1 MFIKNIIATGFLT
14 VLGLQV
20 HAQQKDSIST
30 INNPLGE
37 IVISGQFSPQSVNK
51 SIYNVTVI
59 SREMIDRQGGNNL
72 ADVLNQTLNINI
84 IPNASTGKSGVKL
97 FGLDSQYFKIL
108 VDNIPLIN
116 EEGFGTGSDL
126 TQINLDDIAQ
136 IEIVEGAMGVDY
148 GANAVTGIINIIT
161 KKSSQYK
168 WEITPSIQE
177 ESIGNE
183 YNLKDK
189 GRHIQSIK
197 VGRKFSDNLFAS
209 VSYTHNDFKGF
220 WDDRQGEYHALND
233 NKRGYSWLPKNQ
245 HNVKGLLNYY
255 NDHYRV
261 YYKFEFFDETMKDFN
276 SIVHP
281 NPNSATGTA
290 DPYSDDAIHN
300 PRRFFHLLNASG
312 RVRDAFNFDVSLSY
326 QKQETTVDA
335 YRYKILYDEKYSER
349 EFVTESRNGYYSKG
363 LFSNF
368 INNDKIDFQAG
379 YEVSQ
384 HEGFS
389 SSLGSLSTEKK
400 DVSKTLGSYD
410 FFASS
415 EINLTNR
422 FSLRPG
428 YRAMTSNLL
437 PTQHAASLTAK
448 YLFNQGY
455 ELRGHLGM
463 SPRLPNFE
471 ELYTYMVD
479 VNHNIQGNADL
490 NPEKAWNTSLNLKKN
505 FIIEESFEMENNLS
519 IRALVVND
527 LIDLIQMDESPKD
540 YKYENLEKYQNY
552 SFTYNNN
559 MRVGNLTAGLG
570 FTYAGMIK
578 EMHKAPKGATDKML
592 FSGQLNAN
600 LSYLLPQT
608 NTSFSVFF
616 KYNGP
621 EYKFTTASSSIPV
634 DPSKPLVYVKGK
646 QSPYSLLDFTVRQPF
661 LDKKFTAT
669 IGVRNLL
676 NVKETKTTISSG
688 EAHSAAAPTQLLAY
702 GTSVFVKIQYFL
714 NFK

>member
-116 EEGFGTGSDL
+116 EEGFGNNSDL

-161 KKSSQYK
+161 KKSSQHK
-168 WEITPSIQE
+168 WEISPSVQE

-183 YNLKDK
+183 YNLRDK
-189 GRHIQSIK
+189 GRHIQSLK
-197 VGRKFSDNLFAS
+197 VGHKFSDNLYAS
-209 VSYTHNDFKGF
+209 ATYTHNDFKGF
-220 WDDRQGEYHALND
+220 WDDRKGKYHAEND
-233 NKRGYSWLPKNQ
+233 DNRGYSWLPKNQ
-245 HNVKGLLNYY
+245 HNVKALLNYY

-281 NPNSATGTA
+281 NPNLPTGTA
-290 DPYSDDAIHN
+290 DPYSEDAIHN

-312 RVRDAFNFDVSLSY
+312 RVRDAFNFDVSFSY
-326 QKQETTVDA
+326 QKQETTVDKYQ
-335 YRYKILYDEKYSER
+335 YRILYDEKYDQVKY
-349 EFVTESRNGYYSKG
+349 VTESRDGLYSKG
-363 LFSNF
+363 VFSNF
-368 INNDKIDFQAG
+368 INNEKFDFQAG

-384 HEGFS
+384 HKGFS
-389 SSLGSLSTEKK
+389 STVTSLDKGSS
-400 DVSKTLGSYD
+400 VSKTLGSYD

-415 EINLTNR
+415 EINFNER
-422 FSLRPG
+422 FSIRPG
-428 YRAMTSNLL
+428 YRAMMSNLL
-437 PTQHAASLTAK
+437 PTQHAVSLTAK

-455 ELRGHLGM
+455 ELRAHAGM

-471 ELYTYMVD
+471 ELYTYMVFSGHD
-479 VNHNIQGNADL
+479 IQGNPDL
-490 NPEKAWNTSLNLKKN
+490 NPEKAWSASLNLKKN
-505 FIIEESFEMENNLS
+505 FIIDESFEMENNFS
-519 IRALVVND
+519 VRALKVTN
-527 LIDLIQMDESPKD
+527 LIDQIVINISPQQF
-540 YKYENLEKYQNY
+540 KYENVNDYQNY
-552 SFTYNNN
+552 SFSYNNN
-559 MRVGNLTAGLG
+559 MRFDDFTAGIG
-570 FTYAGMIK
+570 FTYAGMLK
-578 EMHKAPKGATDKML
+578 EIYESKPGETDKML
-592 FSGQLNAN
+592 FSGQINAN
-600 LSYLLPQT
+600 IGYRLPKSDT
-608 NTSFSVFF
+608 NISVFF
-616 KYNGP
+616 KYNGA
-621 EYKFTTASSSIPV
+621 EYQYAAEKSTGPV
-634 DPSKPLVYVKGK
+634 DPTLPTKYVKGK
-646 QSPYSLLDFTVRQPF
+646 QNPYSMLDMTVRQPF

-669 IGVRNLL
+669 FGVRNLL
-676 NVKETKTTISSG
+676 NVKNTKTTAISGSAHA
-688 EAHSAAAPTQLLAY
+688 EASTNQLLAY
-702 GTSVFVKIQYFL
+702 GTSVFVRIQYFL
-714 NFK
+714 NL

>member
-1 MFIKNIIATGFLT
+1 MFVKNIFTAGFFT

-20 HAQQKDSIST
+20 QAQQKDSIST

-84 IPNASTGKSGVKL
+84 IPTAKTGKSGVKL
-97 FGLDSQYFKIL
+97 FGLGSSYFKIL

-116 EEGFGTGSDL
+116 EEGFGSGSDL

-168 WEITPSIQE
+168 WEITPSVQE
-177 ESIGNE
+177 ESVGNE
-183 YNLKDK
+183 YNLRDK

-197 VGRKFSDNLFAS
+197 VGHKLSDNLFAS
-209 VSYTHNDFKGF
+209 VSYIHNDFKGF
-220 WDDRQGEYHALND
+220 WDDRKGQYHAVD
-233 NKRGYSWLPKNQ
+233 DFKRGYSWLPKNQ
-245 HNVKGLLNYY
+245 HNVKALLNYY

-276 SIVHP
+276 DNVSMNVNKP
-281 NPNSATGTA
+281 TATSNPIA
-290 DPYSDDAIHN
+290 DDAIHN
-300 PRRFFHLLNASG
+300 PQRFFHLLNASG
-312 RVRDAFNFDVSLSY
+312 RVRDAFNFDASFSY
-326 QKQETTVDA
+326 QKQETTVDRYQ
-335 YRYKILYDEKYSER
+335 YRILSDEKFNQRQY
-349 EFVTESRNGYYSKG
+349 VTESRDGFYSKG

-368 INNDKIDFQAG
+368 INNDKFDFQAG

-384 HEGFS
+384 HKGYS
-389 SSLGSLSTEKK
+389 SSLENLKEAIPVT
-400 DVSKTLGSYD
+400 KTLGSYD

-415 EINLTNR
+415 EIVLSDR
-422 FSLRPG
+422 LSLRPG

-479 VNHNIQGNADL
+479 VNHDIQGNENLKA
-490 NPEKAWNTSLNLKKN
+490 EKGWSASLNLKKN
-505 FIIEESFEMENNLS
+505 FIVDETFEMENNLS
-519 IRALVVND
+519 VRALLVSD
-527 LIDLIQMDESPKD
+527 FIELIQMDSSPKN
-540 YKYENLEKYQNY
+540 YKFENLDKYHNY

-559 MRVGNLTAGLG
+559 MRFDNLTAGIG

-578 EMHKAPKGATDKML
+578 EIYKSPKGTTDKML

-600 LSYLLPQT
+600 IGYLLPKT
-608 NTSFSVFF
+608 NTSFSLFF

-621 EYKFTTASSSIPV
+621 EYKFTTVAESGPV
-634 DPSKPLVYVKGK
+634 DPTKPLVYVKGK
-646 QSPYSLLDFTVRQPF
+646 QNPYSLLDITVHQPF
-661 LDKKFTAT
+661 LDKKFSAT
-669 IGVRNLL
+669 VGVRNLL
-676 NVKETKTTISSG
+676 NVKETKTSTSSG
-688 EAHSAAAPTQLLAY
+688 EAHSAASSTQLLAY

>member
-84 IPNASTGKSGVKL
+84 IPNADTGKSGVKL

-108 VDNIPLIN
+108 VDNIPLVN

-161 KKSSQYK
+161 KKTSQYK

-177 ESIGNE
+177 ESVGNE
-183 YNLKDK
+183 YNLRDK

-197 VGRKFSDNLFAS
+197 IGHKFSDNLFAS

-220 WDDRQGEYHALND
+220 WDDRQGQYHALND
-233 NKRGYSWLPKNQ
+233 DKRGYKWLPKNQ
-245 HNVKGLLNYY
+245 HNVKALLNYY

-261 YYKFEFFDETMKDFN
+261 YYKFEFFDETMKDYN
-276 SIVHP
+276 SNVYPAP
-281 NPNSATGTA
+281 NIPTATSNPYA
-290 DPYSDDAIHN
+290 DDGIHN
-300 PRRFFHLLNASG
+300 PQRFFHLLNASG
-312 RVRDAFNFDVSLSY
+312 RVRDAFNFDASFSY
-326 QKQETTVDA
+326 QKQEKTLDRYQ
-335 YRYKILYDEKYSER
+335 YRILTDEKFER
-349 EFVTESRNGYYSKG
+349 RKYVTESRDGFYSKG

-368 INNDKIDFQAG
+368 INNEKFDFQAG

-384 HEGFS
+384 HKGFS
-389 SSLGSLSTEKK
+389 SSLENFKEEIPI
-400 DVSKTLGSYD
+400 SKTLGSYD

-415 EINLTNR
+415 EINVTNR

-428 YRAMTSNLL
+428 YRAMMSNLL

-463 SPRLPNFE
+463 SPRLPNFD

-479 VNHNIQGNADL
+479 VNHDIQGNENLKA
-490 NPEKAWNTSLNLKKN
+490 EKGWSASLNLKKN
-505 FIIEESFEMENNLS
+505 FIIGEAFEMENNFSL
-519 IRALVVND
+519 RGLRVNN
-527 LIDLIQMDESPKD
+527 LIDLVIIETSPL
-540 YKYENLEKYQNY
+540 KYGYQNVNDYQNY
-552 SFTYNNN
+552 NFSYNNV
-559 MRVGNLTAGLG
+559 MRYDNLTAGIG
-570 FTYAGMIK
+570 FTFGGNIK
-578 EMHKAPKGATDKML
+578 ELNDAPKGETDKML

-600 LSYLLPQT
+600 IGYRLPKTDT
-608 NTSFSVFF
+608 NFSLFF

-621 EYKFTTASSSIPV
+621 EYQYAAVKSTETV
-634 DPSKPLVYVKGK
+634 DPTAATIYVKGK
-646 QSPYSLLDFTVRQPF
+646 QSPYSMLDLTVRQPF
-661 LDKKFTAT
+661 LDKKFSAT
-669 IGVRNLL
+669 LGVRNLL
-676 NVKETKTTISSG
+676 NVKETKTSANSG

>member
-1 MFIKNIIATGFLT
+1 MLIKNIFSAGFLA
-14 VLGLQV
+14 VLGLQA

-37 IVISGQFSPQSVNK
+37 IVISGQFSPQSVDK
-51 SIYNVTVI
+51 SIYNVKVI

-84 IPNASTGKSGVKL
+84 IPNVATGKSTVKL
-97 FGLDSQYFKIL
+97 FGLGAQYFKIL

-168 WEITPSIQE
+168 WEITPSVQE
-177 ESIGNE
+177 ESVGNE
-183 YNLKDK
+183 YNLKDQ

-197 VGRKFSDNLFAS
+197 VGHKISDNLFAN

-220 WDDRQGEYHALND
+220 WDNRKGRYHTLAD
-233 NKRGYSWLPKNQ
+233 GARGHSWLPKNQ
-245 HNVKGLLNYY
+245 HNVKALLNYY

-276 SIVHP
+276 AIVHDNFDAP
-281 NPNSATGTA
+281 TATS
-290 DPYSDDAIHN
+290 DPYANDAIHN

-312 RVRDAFNFDVSLSY
+312 RVRDAFNFDASFSF
-326 QKQETTVDA
+326 QKQETTVDN
-335 YRYKILYDEKYSER
+335 YQYHILYDEKQER
-349 EFVTESRNGYYSKG
+349 KEFVTESREGFYSKG

-368 INNDKIDFQAG
+368 INNDKFDFQAG
-379 YEVSQ
+379 YEITQ
-384 HEGFS
+384 HKGYS
-389 SSLGSLSTEKK
+389 SSLQIRLA
-400 DVSKTLGSYD
+400 DQIISKTLGSYD

-415 EINLTNR
+415 EINLSNR

-428 YRAMTSNLL
+428 YRAMMSNLL

-479 VNHNIQGNADL
+479 VNHDIQGNENL
-490 NPEKAWNTSLNLKKN
+490 NPEKAWNASLNLKKN
-505 FIIEESFEMENNLS
+505 FIVDGTFEMENNFSL
-519 IRALVVND
+519 RALVVRD
-527 LIDLIQMDESPKD
+527 LIDLIQMESAPKD
-540 YKYENLEKYQNY
+540 YKYENVDKYENY
-552 SFTYNNN
+552 SFTYNNV
-559 MRVGNLTAGLG
+559 MRIDRFTAGIG
-570 FTYAGMIK
+570 FTYAGTIK
-578 EMHKAPKGATDKML
+578 EVVSSPKGETDKML

-600 LSYLLPQT
+600 LGYELPKT
-608 NTSFSVFF
+608 NTAFSLFF

-621 EYKFTTASSSIPV
+621 EYKYVQATALAPV
-634 DPSKPLVYVKGK
+634 DPSKPFVYIKGK
-646 QSPYSLLDFTVRQPF
+646 QNPYALLDLTVRQPF
-661 LDKKFTAT
+661 LDRKFSAT
-669 IGVRNLL
+669 LGVRNLL
-676 NVKETKTTISSG
+676 NVKETKSSTSSS
-688 EAHSAAAPTQLLAY
+688 EAHAAAASTQLLAY
-702 GTSVFVKIQYFL
+702 GTSVFLKIQYFL
-714 NFK
+714 NIK